1 MACAMPMTSP
11 EPNNVPHPSW
21 VQLWHPR
28 ETLEFTVLI
37 ASCLLINGLH
47 HRWGAAAVGP
57 LTWVVVAWALAKTA
71 FYFGETL
78 WHLLQATACDLA
90 YHRFLVLMAYNMA
103 EVTFSYALDFYCL
116 QRLDPAN
123 LEGINA
129 GLPLPHL
136 LFECFYFSV
145 LNFSF
150 FGYGDILPRSVP
162 AKLVMLLE
170 VVTAFTTVIF
180 LISDFV
186 SMKESMRRPPHV
198 R

>member
-1 MACAMPMTSP
+1 MP
-11 EPNNVPHPSW
+11 
-21 VQLWHPR
+21 Q
-28 ETLEFTVLI
+28 
-37 ASCLLINGLH
+37 
-47 HRWGAAAVGP
+47 
-57 LTWVVVAWALAKTA
+57 
-71 FYFGETL
+71 
-78 WHLLQATACDLA
+78 
-90 YHRFLVLMAYNMA
+90 
-103 EVTFSYALDFYCL
+103 
-116 QRLDPAN
+116 
-123 LEGINA
+123 
-129 GLPLPHL
+129 L

-186 SMKESMRRPPHV
+186 SMKDSMRRPPHV